1 MAVLTTVNA
10 DLQSTDEETR
20 RRAVLDLATVSL
32 DDARELL
39 FVAMGDG
46 SWRVRKEA
54 VSLLLGMC
62 PDKGTIE
69 GIIGLLASVDNAGLR
84 NSAVEVLEGLAG
96 RAVPALLAH
105 LKDDDR
111 DVRKFVVDI
120 LGTIGDRSSI
130 PALIDALDDP
140 DPNVSAAAAE
150 NLGKIGDLR
159 AVAPLLAAL
168 GKNDVWFSYS
178 ILGALAR
185 IGEPVPVS
193 VLTPH
198 ASDGILKRPVIECLG
213 AVGDAEAV
221 PLLVEGLGDR
231 VRAVREAAA
240 CAIIRLRGRLAGA
253 EAARCVDD
261 ALARLAGSTVVDG
274 LLGSLD
280 TTDQGVRDAL
290 IRVLGYIGDARAA
303 LPLLQGCRDE
313 RLRRLCLQGL
323 RTMGERGME
332 ALAAAYP
339 AADDE
344 EKSII
349 IQVWGELGF
358 TGCADLLGEAMGSA
372 RTMMRRAAAVAAG
385 KIGLL
390 SLMGTVAALLD
401 DREHDVREGAINGL
415 IRLAPAEPAGVR
427 AIARKLADSSSTGS
441 RHDAVRL
448 YAALGD
454 ADRLALLMKDEDP
467 LVRRS
472 AVSALA
478 EQHIPES
485 VSNLV
490 MALVDEDPDVR
501 IAAASGLGEI
511 GGAEAVEPLIL
522 SLDDEDPWVRCASL
536 RSLGRIGGER
546 PLDAI
551 ERLIDAA
558 DGVVMITALET
569 LAEIEGGRAA
579 NLVKRGLESGDEEV
593 VKVAIDLLA
602 NDGSDWVNT
611 YRERLLSHSHWDVRI
626 SFARAMARL
635 LGREAM
641 PHLTAAL
648 QQEQDELVRDELQT
662 LLGGLR

>member
-10 DLQSTDEETR
+10 DLQSSDEETR

-185 IGEPVPVS
+185 IGEPVPVN

-261 ALARLAGSTVVDG
+261 ALARLAGSAVVDG

-358 TGCADLLGEAMGSA
+358 TGCAISSA
-372 RTMMRRAAAVAAG
+372 RPW
-385 KIGLL
+385 
-390 SLMGTVAALLD
+390 
-401 DREHDVREGAINGL
+401 E
-415 IRLAPAEPAGVR
+415 APG
-427 AIARKLADSSSTGS
+427 
-441 RHDAVRL
+441 
-448 YAALGD
+448 
-454 ADRLALLMKDEDP
+454 
-467 LVRRS
+467 
-472 AVSALA
+472 
-478 EQHIPES
+478 Q
-485 VSNLV
+485 
-490 MALVDEDPDVR
+490 
-501 IAAASGLGEI
+501 
-511 GGAEAVEPLIL
+511 
-522 SLDDEDPWVRCASL
+522 
-536 RSLGRIGGER
+536 
-546 PLDAI
+546 
-551 ERLIDAA
+551 
-558 DGVVMITALET
+558 
-569 LAEIEGGRAA
+569 
-579 NLVKRGLESGDEEV
+579 
-593 VKVAIDLLA
+593 
-602 NDGSDWVNT
+602 
-611 YRERLLSHSHWDVRI
+611 
-626 SFARAMARL
+626 
-635 LGREAM
+635 
-641 PHLTAAL
+641 
-648 QQEQDELVRDELQT
+648 
-662 LLGGLR
+662 

>member
-1 MAVLTTVNA
+1 MDVLQAVKA
-10 DLQSTDEETR
+10 DFESSDEETR
-20 RRAVLDLATVSL
+20 RRAVIELAAVPL
-32 DDARELL
+32 ADASDLL
-39 FVAMGDG
+39 FSAMGDA

-54 VSLLLGMC
+54 VSLLLGMS
-62 PDKGTIE
+62 PDETTIE
-69 GIIGLLASVDNAGLR
+69 RIVGLLASVDNAGLR
-84 NSAVEVLEGLAG
+84 NSSVEVLEGLAG
-96 RAVPALLAH
+96 RAVPSLLGH
-105 LKDDDR
+105 LKDEDR

-130 PALIDALDDP
+130 PALIDALGDA

-178 ILGALAR
+178 ILGALTR

-193 VLTPH
+193 VLATH

-231 VRAVREAAA
+231 VRAVREAAV
-240 CAIIRLRGRLAGA
+240 CAIIRLRGRLAAA
-253 EAARCVDD
+253 EALRCVDD
-261 ALARLAGSTVVDG
+261 ALARLAGSTVVEG
-274 LLGSLD
+274 LLGSLE

-290 IRVLGYIGDARAA
+290 IRVLGLIGDDRAA

-313 RLRRLCLQGL
+313 RLRRICLQGM
-323 RTMGERGME
+323 RSMGELGME
-332 ALAAAYP
+332 ALTAAYP
-339 AADDE
+339 SVDDE

-349 IQVWGELGF
+349 IQVWGELGY
-358 TGCADLLGEAMGSA
+358 TGCAELLSEAMGSA
-372 RTMMRRAAAVAAG
+372 RPMMRRAAAIAAG

-390 SLMGTVAALLD
+390 SLMDSIAALLD
-401 DREHDVREGAINGL
+401 DREHDVREGAIDGL

-427 AIARKLADSSSTGS
+427 AVARKLADSSSTEL
-441 RHDAVRL
+441 RRDAVRL

-454 ADRLALLMKDEDP
+454 ANRLALLVKDEDP

-472 AVSALA
+472 AVTALA
-478 EQHIPES
+478 DQHIS
-485 VSNLV
+485 DCISNLV

-501 IAAASGLGEI
+501 IAAAAGLGEV
-511 GGAEAVEPLIL
+511 GCAEAVEPLIL
-522 SLDDEDPWVRCASL
+522 SLEDEDPWVRCAAL

-546 PLDAI
+546 SIDAI
-551 ERLIDAA
+551 ERLIDTA

-569 LAEIEGGRAA
+569 LADIEGDRAMT
-579 NLVKRGLESGDEEV
+579 LVKRGLDSTDEEV

-602 NDGSDWVNT
+602 NDGTDWVT
-611 YRERLLSHSHWDVRI
+611 AYRERLLNYPHWDVRI

-635 LGREAM
+635 LGSESVV
-641 PHLTAAL
+641 HLTAAL
-648 QQEQDELVRDELQT
+648 QCEQDELVRDEILA
-662 LLGGLR
+662 LLGGMR